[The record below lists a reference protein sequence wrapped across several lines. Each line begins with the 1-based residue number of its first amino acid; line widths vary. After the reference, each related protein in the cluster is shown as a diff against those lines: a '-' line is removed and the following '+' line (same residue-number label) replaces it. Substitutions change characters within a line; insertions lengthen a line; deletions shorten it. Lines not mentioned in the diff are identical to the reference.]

1 SDDDLE
7 SSLLEDPE
15 TCLQMNYVYQEVI
28 QEKIEE
34 VELLIAQ
41 NKEQQKE
48 ILCELDGR
56 KTAKTGD
63 GRNLPSNIFLGHF
76 MKPYFKD
83 KTTGIG
89 PPSNEDAKEKAAQG
103 IKSFEQ
109 LLSTKL
115 MLKMSLNRL
124 SYSNQKL
131 ENVKTEM
138 EKQILE
144 KQIKEVEREIEAINQ
159 LPESDLLGGRFDEHD
174 WEKISNIHFDG
185 RRSSDELKKFWQNWE
200 HPSINKNEWTEEE
213 TERLKDIAAKH
224 GYLDWQTVAQELG
237 TNRTAFQCLQKY
249 QAYNKDLKR
258 KEWTKDEDKMLLEL
272 VQEMRVGSHIPY
284 KKIAYYME
292 GRDSAQLIY
301 RWTKSVDPSLKKG
314 PWTPEED
321 AMLLAAVEKY
331 GERDWYKIRTEVPGR
346 SDAQCSDRYLKA
358 LHRDVKKGKWSLKEE
373 EQLIDLVQKHGLG
386 HWSKIAAELPHRTRS
401 QCLSKWKIMIGSR
414 LLKFFLSE
422 DLFFFP
428 LIHLIGNASQPA
440 PKRQTAPPALP
451 SFPAPLAQAQRQK
464 PKTVSELL
472 REKRQME
479 KQLKEKAMQTKV
491 FVAPQM
497 MLSGPLI
504 IQHPPQQM
512 IPSAQVGTFTS
523 VAGSASTPVVLE
535 NRSPSVSKVG
545 ESPSSSQETKVQFNK
560 ELNEQAPQ
568 NTPERGVFPSLNP
581 AAAGKAPNQGVFTV
595 VPFGIESGNS
605 KLSLPPPVTYE
616 LNRPGPVNLLP
627 ALLAPQPGSH
637 LTPDSVLPLTW
648 IVTQQALLSSA
659 VQAVVGVPQSLQAAI
674 VRSQSQASVTSSG
687 NVCGLGAPLVSSG
700 VNMPH
705 PSHAETKTNP
715 QLASGSPA
723 GKTADVSH
731 SASVFPVSSANP
743 VCSISGVSS
752 ALSAH
757 SDSSSKTVD
766 SSAAQNALP
775 GGAPTP
781 HAHLL
786 PQMQLPASQG
796 SDSHSVTGDVG
807 LGESQDSSTT
817 NGSSSNSNVLNE
829 GEPGASIP
837 HDSVAGNSEGSADQA
852 LKYRPIAS
860 KAPPAQAA
868 SAPPQPTTSSAEKTL
883 LDYSLI
889 SLEDEELVKEW
900 LSGKQGVQV
909 PPLQTRLPYF
919 PPFLCNLK
927 TLSKLLLQKAALE
940 KQAARLLSPDGSQTE
955 DEVDLNAITELVHEK
970 LGDDPAFL
978 LLKARF
984 LAAFT
989 LPAVLAT
996 LPPPK
1001 VATTLSASRREYG
1014 ESDEEE
1020 WQSEEAASE
1029 NESCGDELDAQSDGT
1044 GDEEPG
1050 DQDADSPNKVKES

>member
-1 SDDDLE
+1 
-7 SSLLEDPE
+7 
-15 TCLQMNYVYQEVI
+15 
-28 QEKIEE
+28 
-34 VELLIAQ
+34 
-41 NKEQQKE
+41 
-48 ILCELDGR
+48 
-56 KTAKTGD
+56 
-63 GRNLPSNIFLGHF
+63 
-76 MKPYFKD
+76 
-83 KTTGIG
+83 
-89 PPSNEDAKEKAAQG
+89 
-103 IKSFEQ
+103 
-109 LLSTKL
+109 
-115 MLKMSLNRL
+115 MS
-124 SYSNQKL
+124 
-131 ENVKTEM
+131 M
-138 EKQILE
+138 
-144 KQIKEVEREIEAINQ
+144 
-159 LPESDLLGGRFDEHD
+159 
-174 WEKISNIHFDG
+174 
-185 RRSSDELKKFWQNWE
+185 
-200 HPSINKNEWTEEE
+200 
-213 TERLKDIAAKH
+213 
-224 GYLDWQTVAQELG
+224 
-237 TNRTAFQCLQKY
+237 
-249 QAYNKDLKR
+249 
-258 KEWTKDEDKMLLEL
+258 
-272 VQEMRVGSHIPY
+272 
-284 KKIAYYME
+284 
-292 GRDSAQLIY
+292 
-301 RWTKSVDPSLKKG
+301 
-314 PWTPEED
+314 
-321 AMLLAAVEKY
+321 
-331 GERDWYKIRTEVPGR
+331 
-346 SDAQCSDRYLKA
+346 
-358 LHRDVKKGKWSLKEE
+358 
-373 EQLIDLVQKHGLG
+373 
-386 HWSKIAAELPHRTRS
+386 
-401 QCLSKWKIMIGSR
+401 

-512 IPSAQVGTFTS
+512 IPSAQVGSKPGAVGSTDSQLQRVPAPLSAFTS

-581 AAAGKAPNQGVFTV
+581 AAAGKAPNQGVCNGQVLAGSSAPVVLQNQAFVPHRVTV

-1050 DQDADSPNKVKES
+1050 DQDADSPNKDMETEEIAAQSILGTCTDGTASVPQIRRSLRIRKRFRKRRRV